1 MTRYMEKTILVGLRL
16 PETKKSDFDN
26 SLAELSRLA
35 DTAGAGVVQTVI
47 QSRSKTDP
55 AYLIGSGKALEIKE
69 IVQKNKIRTV
79 IFDNELRPV
88 QQKNLEELIDAK
100 IIDRTRLILDIFAK
114 RARSREGILQVERA
128 QLEYIL
134 PRLNQK
140 GILLDS
146 QTGGIGTRGPGERKL
161 ETDQRV
167 IRDRMASLDRQ
178 IEKLKE
184 RRQVLRQQRVESG
197 QPLVA
202 IVGYTNSGKS
212 TLLNFLSKKY
222 DVYADDKL
230 FATLDPTTRKVKL
243 PGGRNVLFTDTVGF
257 IEKLPHTLIAAF
269 SSTLEEVQK
278 ANCILH
284 VADVSHPNVREQ
296 MKTVLDVLKELG
308 SEDIPLIC
316 AYNKCDLLGA
326 TQKNKFRK
334 RGECFLISAK
344 TGEGLNT
351 VLKSIEAIVTPKV
364 YPHKL
369 LIPFAKTKHISQVY
383 KWAVIK
389 KQDYTEKGITLKLES
404 TPKYW
409 ERIKN
414 LLGIG
419 K

>member
-1 MTRYMEKTILVGLRL
+1 MEKAILVGLRL
-16 PETKKSDFDN
+16 PETKKSEFEN

-35 DTAGAGVVQTVI
+35 DTAGARAEQIVVQNRPNI
-47 QSRSKTDP
+47 DP
-55 AYLIGSGKALEIKE
+55 AFLIGSGKALELKE
-69 IVQKNKIRTV
+69 IVQKNNIRTV
-79 IFDNELRPV
+79 IFDNDLKPV
-88 QQKNLEELIDAK
+88 QQRNLEELIEAK

-114 RARSREGILQVERA
+114 RARTREGILQVERA
-128 QLEYIL
+128 QLEYLL
-134 PRLNQK
+134 PRLNEK

-167 IRDRMASLDRQ
+167 IRDRMSSLDRQ
-178 IEKLKE
+178 IAKLKE
-184 RRQVLRQQRVESG
+184 RRQVLRKQREESG

-212 TLLNFLSKKY
+212 TLLNFLDKKN
-222 DVYADDKL
+222 DIYADDKL

-284 VADVSHPNVREQ
+284 VADVSHPNSKEQ
-296 MKTVLDVLKELG
+296 IKTVLEVLKELG

-316 AYNKCDLLGA
+316 AYNKCDLLS
-326 TQKNKFRK
+326 TSQNNKLKK

-344 TGEGLNT
+344 TGEGIDKVLN
-351 VLKSIEAIVTPKV
+351 SIEEYVTPKV
-364 YPHKL
+364 YPHKI
-369 LIPFAKTKHISQVY
+369 LIPFSKAKSISQIY

-389 KQDYTEKGITLKLES
+389 KQAYTEKGITLRLES

-409 ERIKN
+409 ERIRN
-414 LLGIG
+414 LLGTG

>member
-1 MTRYMEKTILVGLRL
+1 MEKAILVGLRL

-35 DTAGAGVVQTVI
+35 DTAGARAEQTFVQARPKI
-47 QSRSKTDP
+47 DP
-55 AYLIGSGKALEIKE
+55 AYLIGSGKALELKE
-69 IVQKNKIRTV
+69 IVQKNNIRTV
-79 IFDNELRPV
+79 IFDNDLKPV

-167 IRDRMASLDRQ
+167 VRDRMASLDRQ
-178 IEKLKE
+178 IGKLKD
-184 RRQVLRQQRVESG
+184 RRQVLRHQRVESG

-212 TLLNFLSKKY
+212 TLLNLLSKKN
-222 DVYADDKL
+222 DVYADNKL

-296 MKTVLDVLKELG
+296 MNTVLEVLKELG

-326 TQKNKFRK
+326 AKKKKFKK
-334 RGECFLISAK
+334 REECFLISAK
-344 TGEGLNT
+344 TGEGINS
-351 VLKSIEAIVTPKV
+351 VLKSIEGIVTPKV

-369 LIPFAKTKHISQVY
+369 LIPFSKTKHLSQIY
-383 KWAVIK
+383 KWAVVK
-389 KQDYTEKGITLKLES
+389 NRSYTEKGITLGLES

-414 LLGIG
+414 LLTVG